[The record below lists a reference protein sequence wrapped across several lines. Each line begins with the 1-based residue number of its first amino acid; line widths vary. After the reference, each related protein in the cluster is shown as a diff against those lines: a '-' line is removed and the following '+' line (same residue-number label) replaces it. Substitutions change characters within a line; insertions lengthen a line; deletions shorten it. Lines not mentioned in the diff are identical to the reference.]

1 MDPHDGSMR
10 LITRCP
16 QCETTFRVLPDQL
29 KLAQGWVRCGRCT
42 RVFEADQHLF
52 EMPPEVPPV
61 AAAQADAVR
70 PATPVKETARSSS
83 WPWWA
88 LACVLALALV
98 LQWGFQARH
107 VLAAQ
112 FPEWRASLQELC
124 RRWGCDVSWPL
135 DLAAVNLVSS
145 GFEQR
150 AEGRYRLMLQW
161 RNLNSYPVATPA
173 VELTLTDAQDQAVV
187 RKVLTPAMLEV
198 PLFITPGALKS
209 LAFDLD
215 GDTRE
220 FQSVVGYR
228 VVLFYP

>member
-1 MDPHDGSMR
+1 MR

-16 QCETTFRVLPDQL
+16 QCETTFRVIPDQL

-52 EMPPEVPPV
+52 EMSPEAPPPAPAAPVEAVPR
-61 AAAQADAVR
+61 AL
-70 PATPVKETARSSS
+70 PVKETAPSTS
-83 WPWWA
+83 WPGWA
-88 LACVLALALV
+88 LASVLALALA

-112 FPEWRASLQELC
+112 FPEWRAALQEMC
-124 RRWGCDVSWPL
+124 RRWDCEVTWPL

-150 AEGRYRLMLQW
+150 AEGRYRLILQW

-198 PLFITPGALKS
+198 PLFISPGALKS

>member
-1 MDPHDGSMR
+1 MR

-16 QCETTFRVLPDQL
+16 QCETTFRVIPDQL

-52 EMPPEVPPV
+52 EIPPDAPP
-61 AAAQADAVR
+61 ASAVQ
-70 PATPVKETARSSS
+70 PDGEPPPSPVQKTLPPSP

-88 LACVLALALV
+88 LGCVLALTLA

-112 FPEWRASLQELC
+112 FPEWRAPLQEMC
-124 RRWGCDVSWPL
+124 RWWDCEVTWPL

-173 VELTLTDAQDQAVV
+173 VELTLTDAQDQPVV

-215 GDTRE
+215 GDTSE

>member
-1 MDPHDGSMR
+1 MR

-16 QCETTFRVLPDQL
+16 QCETTFRVIPDQL
-29 KLAQGWVRCGRCT
+29 NLAQGWVRCGRCT

-52 EMPPEVPPV
+52 EMSPEAPPSAPAAPV
-61 AAAQADAVR
+61 DAVPR
-70 PATPVKETARSSS
+70 VLPVKETPPSSS
-83 WPWWA
+83 WPWWT
-88 LACVLALALV
+88 LAFVLALALA

-124 RRWGCDVSWPL
+124 RRWDCEVTWPL

-145 GFEQR
+145 GFEQS

-187 RKVLTPAMLEV
+187 RKVLTPATLEV